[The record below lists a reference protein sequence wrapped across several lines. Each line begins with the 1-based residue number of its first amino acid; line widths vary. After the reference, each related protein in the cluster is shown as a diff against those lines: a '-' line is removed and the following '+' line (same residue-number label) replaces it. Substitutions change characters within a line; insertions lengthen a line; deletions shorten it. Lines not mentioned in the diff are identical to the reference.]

1 MVKAALL
8 MFGLWPFAA
17 QANAQ
22 PANIPILTV
31 CEALDKAGE
40 YHERVV
46 IVIGASNTLLQC
58 MVAGIW

>member
-1 MVKAALL
+1 

-31 CEALDKAGE
+31 CEALDKAAE
-40 YHERVV
+40 YDERVV
-46 IVIGASNTLLQC
+46 IVIGASSALLQC